1 MERTVNATTAI
12 FPRLLGLAR
21 AALAAVL
28 ARSAAAESFA
38 VYVPGLG
45 TTGDYATMEQ
55 AETARQ
61 RLPYTQRQR
70 AIICDADGNAL
81 AR

>member
-1 MERTVNATTAI
+1 MERTANATTF
-12 FPRLLGLAR
+12 FPHLLGLAR
-21 AALAAVL
+21 AALAAAL

-38 VYVPGLG
+38 VYVPGQG
-45 TTGDYATMEQ
+45 TTGEYSTIEQ

-70 AIICDADGNAL
+70 AIICDLDGNAL

>member
-1 MERTVNATTAI
+1 MERTANATTL
-12 FPRLLGLAR
+12 FPQLLNAAR
-21 AALAAVL
+21 AALAELL

-38 VYVPGLG
+38 VYVPGQG
-45 TTGDYATMEQ
+45 TTGEYSTIEQ

-70 AIICDADGNAL
+70 AIICDMDGNAL

>member
-1 MERTVNATTAI
+1 MQTIANTATI

-21 AALAAVL
+21 AALAA
-28 ARSAAAESFA
+28 AAVRRPPAESFA
-38 VYVPGLG
+38 LYVPGHG
-45 TTGDYATMEQ
+45 AAGDYDTIEQ

-70 AIICDADGNAL
+70 AIIYDADGNAL
-81 AR
+81 CR

>member
-1 MERTVNATTAI
+1 MERTANATTL
-12 FPRLLGLAR
+12 FPQLLNAAR
-21 AALAAVL
+21 AALAALL

-38 VYVPGLG
+38 VYVPGQG
-45 TTGDYATMEQ
+45 TTGEYSTIEQ

-61 RLPYTQRQR
+61 RLPYMQRQR
-70 AIICDADGNAL
+70 AIICDMDGNAL

>member
-1 MERTVNATTAI
+1 MERTANATTL
-12 FPRLLGLAR
+12 FPQLLNAAR
-21 AALAAVL
+21 AALAALL

-45 TTGDYATMEQ
+45 TTGEYSTMEQ

>member
-1 MERTVNATTAI
+1 MQTTANATTIAAR
-12 FPRLLGLAR
+12 FLGLAR
-21 AALAAVL
+21 AALAAAA
-28 ARSAAAESFA
+28 ARRAAAESFA
-38 VYVPGLG
+38 LYVPGHG
-45 TTGDYATMEQ
+45 TTGDYTTIEQ

-81 AR
+81 CR

>member
-1 MERTVNATTAI
+1 MERTANATTR
-12 FPRLLGLAR
+12 FPQLLNAAR
-21 AALAAVL
+21 AALAALL

-38 VYVPGLG
+38 VYVPGQG
-45 TTGDYATMEQ
+45 TTGEYSTIEQ

-70 AIICDADGNAL
+70 AIICDLDGNAL

>member
-1 MERTVNATTAI
+1 MQNTANATTI

-21 AALAAVL
+21 AALAA
-28 ARSAAAESFA
+28 AATRRAAAESFA
-38 VYVPGLG
+38 LYVPGRG
-45 TTGDYATMEQ
+45 TTGDYATIEQ

-81 AR
+81 CR